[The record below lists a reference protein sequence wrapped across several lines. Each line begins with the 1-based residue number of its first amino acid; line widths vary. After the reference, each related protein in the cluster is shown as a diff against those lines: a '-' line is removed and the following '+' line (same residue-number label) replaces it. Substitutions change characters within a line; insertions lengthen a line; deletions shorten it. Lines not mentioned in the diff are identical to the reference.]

1 MCQKFDY
8 QHCLLIYINTPRL
21 LEIMTAIPN
30 QPVGNVTFRIKRA
43 FSEQVIEIIVD
54 PNRSIQNIF
63 LDIINTV
70 HTEQFPDIQDRTRI
84 QIVPC
89 GWMGG
94 QPEHC
99 PTTVFDITRNF
110 PFTQT
115 NMWDPSTQVYTW
127 YSRVYHTECAICMD
141 NIQNIS
147 TPFSCIHAFC
157 SNCIATWLNTHHTC
171 PTCRANT
178 SPHTHNP
185 PNEINNENNPP
196 PDNNH
201 NNYNNDHL
209 HNIIRNYIIENIRDP
224 HIYNMDIIDNNNMLG
239 QINNLIDN
247 LAHAQLNNINNI
259 NNLEHI
265 NNIYNNRLNLINN
278 NIHNLIN
285 HEPHPI
291 RINNPH

>member
-1 MCQKFDY
+1 M
-8 QHCLLIYINTPRL
+8 YINTSHL

-43 FSEQVIEIIVD
+43 FSQQVIEIIVD

-63 LDIINTV
+63 LDIINIV
-70 HTEQFPDIQDRTRI
+70 HTEQFPDIEDNTRI

-99 PTTVFDITRNF
+99 PTTEFDITRNF

-115 NMWDPSTQVYTW
+115 NMWDPSTQLYTW

-157 SNCIATWLNTHHTC
+157 SNCIDTWLHTHHTC
-171 PTCRANT
+171 PTCRAHT
-178 SPHTHNP
+178 SPHNP
-185 PNEINNENNPP
+185 HNEINNENNPPENNPPPDNNPPLDNNPPENNPP

-201 NNYNNDHL
+201 NNYNDDHL

-224 HIYNMDIIDNNNMLG
+224 Y
-239 QINNLIDN
+239 
-247 LAHAQLNNINNI
+247 
-259 NNLEHI
+259 
-265 NNIYNNRLNLINN
+265 
-278 NIHNLIN
+278 
-285 HEPHPI
+285 
-291 RINNPH
+291 